1 MHVCVW
7 ECLLVFL
14 MLWGHLFTKSHCE
27 DSFPFLDAKATHLKI
42 TLKISPGLMLGLV
55 VMAVQTS
62 TRELSIM
69 F

>member
-42 TLKISPGLMLGLV
+42 TLKISPGLMLG
-55 VMAVQTS
+55 
-62 TRELSIM
+62 
-69 F
+69 